1 MIALQMVEE
10 VQIRW
15 MVVINYRV
23 NLDARIKQNYYQR
36 HITEDVSNLV
46 ADPALSSKLD

>member
-1 MIALQMVEE
+1 MIALKMVEE

-23 NLDARIKQNYYQR
+23 NLDPGIKQNYYQR
-36 HITEDVSNLV
+36 HVTEDVNNLV